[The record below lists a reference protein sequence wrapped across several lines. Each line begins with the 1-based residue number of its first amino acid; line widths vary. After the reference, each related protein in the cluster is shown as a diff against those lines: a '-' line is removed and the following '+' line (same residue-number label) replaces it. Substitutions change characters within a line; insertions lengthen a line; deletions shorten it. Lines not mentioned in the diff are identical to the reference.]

1 MSREDSRSISVLEA
15 QPPRFSAD
23 EVAAIAADFFNVE
36 GTAIDLGSERDQTF
50 LIDDGRRSGGV
61 LKISNLGEDAAV
73 LDLETEAILHIS
85 RVDPELPVALPR
97 PAAVDGD
104 GPAAYRPTVEGPDG
118 RHFVRLFERLHG
130 HVGGPELDVGA
141 VYAVAA
147 THARL
152 NLALRGFF
160 HPAVGRELLWDLA
173 HTAKLRP
180 LLSSIAGARQRR
192 LVENVLGRYE
202 QRALPRWPRLRAQVV
217 HGDMSLDNVLLD
229 ERDRIA
235 GIVDFGDIGYT
246 AQVGDFAVGLASLLR
261 GRPDDDVFRTARI
274 AIDGYASR
282 IPFEHEELDVLAELV
297 SARLATIVTIS
308 AWRVERYPENAEY
321 IQAWDADSWKLLD
334 FFHAT
339 GADEVAYQL
348 GAARPPVPTD
358 ELARR
363 RRRVLGSALTD
374 LTYQRPVHVVR
385 AEGVWLFDA
394 HGRRLLDAYNNVP
407 VVGHCHPRVTEAV
420 VRQTR
425 AVNTHARYLYEPLI
439 ELAERLVASMP
450 ADAGL
455 DTVMLVN
462 SGSEANELA
471 WRFAVATTG
480 HRGGIVT
487 EHAYHGVTTA
497 IADLS
502 PEEWPAG
509 FVPASTEVIP
519 PPGTGASMDAE
530 MTRAIER
537 LDERGDGLAA
547 TFLDSAFTS
556 DGIRTPAPNELET
569 IVRHT
574 RAGGGLFVADEVQ
587 AGHGR
592 TGEHLWAFMQYG
604 ITPDV
609 VTLGKPMGNG
619 YPVAAVITRKEI
631 IDRFATGTHVF
642 STFGGNPVAAQ
653 AALAV
658 LDVIEDERLVEN
670 AARVGS
676 RLLRSL
682 DALRTDFSSIA
693 EVRGQGLLVGVE
705 LVTDSSERAAAGAL
719 AERVVDR
726 LRDDG
731 ILIGRTGRGG
741 NVLKIRPPL
750 VFGDEH
756 ADAVVEGLARAL
768 RTSST

>member
-1 MSREDSRSISVLEA
+1 
-15 QPPRFSAD
+15 
-23 EVAAIAADFFNVE
+23 VAAIAADCFNVE
-36 GTAIDLGSERDQTF
+36 GTAVDLGSERDQTF
-50 LIDDGRRSGGV
+50 LIDDGRRGGGV
-61 LKISNLGEDAAV
+61 LKISNLWEDAAV
-73 LDLETEAILHIS
+73 LDLETEAILHVS
-85 RVDPELPVALPR
+85 RVDSELPIARPL
-97 PAAVDGD
+97 PAAVEGDHD

-118 RHFVRLFERLHG
+118 THFVRLFERLHG
-130 HVGGPELDVGA
+130 RVGGPELDVRA
-141 VYAVAA
+141 VYDVAA
-147 THARL
+147 THGRL

-160 HPAVGRELLWDLA
+160 HPAAGRELLWDLRQA
-173 HTAKLRP
+173 AKLRP

-192 LVENVLGRYE
+192 LVENVLDRYE
-202 QRALPRWPRLRAQVV
+202 QRVLPRWPRLRAQVV
-217 HGDMSLDNVLLD
+217 HGDVNLDNLLLD

-235 GIVDFGDIGYT
+235 GIVDFGDTAYT
-246 AQVGDFAVGLASLLR
+246 AQVGDFAVALASLLR
-261 GRPDDDVFRTARI
+261 GRPEDDVFRIARI

-282 IPFEHEELDVLAELV
+282 IPFERGELDVLADLV
-297 SARLATIVTIS
+297 AARLATIVTIS

-348 GAARPPVPTD
+348 GAARPATPTG
-358 ELARR
+358 ELVRR
-363 RRRVLGSALTD
+363 RQRVLGSALTD
-374 LTYQRPVHVVR
+374 LTYRQAVHVVG

-394 HGRRLLDAYNNVP
+394 QGRRLLDAYNNVP
-407 VVGHCHPRVTEAV
+407 VAGHCHPRVTEAV

-450 ADAGL
+450 PDSGL

-471 WRFAVATTG
+471 WRFATAASG

-502 PEEWPAG
+502 PEEWAAG
-509 FVPASTEVIP
+509 FPPANTELIA

-530 MTRAIER
+530 MRRAIER
-537 LDERGDGLAA
+537 LDERGVGLAA
-547 TFLDSAFTS
+547 AYVDAAFTS
-556 DGIRTPAPNELET
+556 DGIRTPAPDELET

-574 RAGGGLFVADEVQ
+574 HAGGGLLVADEVQ

-631 IDRFATGTHVF
+631 VDRFATDSHVF

-658 LDVIEDERLVEN
+658 LDVIEDELLVEN

-682 DALRTDFSSIA
+682 DALQADFTSIA
-693 EVRGQGLLVGVE
+693 AVRGRGLLVGVE
-705 LVTDSSERAAAGAL
+705 LVSDPPERAAAAAL
-719 AERVVDR
+719 AERVVNR

-731 ILIGRTGRGG
+731 ILIGRTGRAG

-756 ADAVVEGLARAL
+756 ADALVERLAGALGASAARARAL
-768 RTSST
+768 RR